1 MTIFAANGTQV
12 VLLRSGLL
20 RHLRTYMCR
29 LGVMRPVHRGQP
41 PEQRPVGPRRGRR
54 PQPDSAAGIA
64 RAQAEAARIAHY
76 NATSPMQTAAALQQQ
91 QQPAADCDGRRSQSP
106 AGEPAEDG
114 SALQQPAPKLRS
126 TAIVPP
132 IDDHSESLC
141 FACPAGRLIS
151 PSVQGALNDCG
162 RLSAS

>member
-1 MTIFAANGTQV
+1 MSHQSETLLSVLSCRADGQV

-41 PEQRPVGPRRGRR
+41 PEKQQPAGPRRGRR
-54 PQPDSAAGIA
+54 PQPDSAAGIL

-76 NATSPMQTAAALQQQ
+76 NATSPMQKAAALQQAPGADSDDGRAASPAEDQ
-91 QQPAADCDGRRSQSP
+91 PENGAPQQPAVQ
-106 AGEPAEDG
+106 
-114 SALQQPAPKLRS
+114 LRS

-132 IDDHSESLC
+132 VDDLSE
-141 FACPAGRLIS
+141 CPDHDAYWRSHCWMAGVSRK
-151 PSVQGALNDCG
+151 
-162 RLSAS
+162 

>member
-1 MTIFAANGTQV
+1 MQV

-29 LGVMRPVHRGQP
+29 LGVMRPVHRDQP
-41 PEQRPVGPRRGRR
+41 QEQQPVGPRRGRR

-76 NATSPMQTAAALQQQ
+76 NATSPMMQTAAALLQQ
-91 QQPAADCDGRRSQSP
+91 AADSDGRRSRSQSP
-106 AGEPAEDG
+106 VAQPAENG
-114 SALQQPAPKLRS
+114 AAPQPAPKLRS

-132 IDDHSESLC
+132 IDDHSECLGPA
-141 FACPAGRLIS
+141 ACHHQHCLPA
-151 PSVQGALNDCG
+151 PD
-162 RLSAS
+162 SAFVHSDEDI